1 MQLPQS
7 LNQALAD
14 SIRSNWTKNSMSD
27 YGEFTFQ
34 YKDVARIIEK
44 LHIMFEA
51 AGIKKGDKIA
61 LCGRNQSRW
70 GVAFFA
76 TLTYGAVA
84 VPILHEF
91 HPEQVIQILDHSES
105 KLLFVGQQVWKKINT
120 EKMPE
125 GLVGVL
131 SNEDYNVLFTRNP
144 VLSVLTLNRLD
155 VDLNNIYP
163 DPL

>member
-7 LNQALAD
+7 FNQVLAD
-14 SIRSNWTKNSMSD
+14 SIRNNWTKNSMSD
-27 YGEFTFQ
+27 YSEFTFQ

-51 AGIKKGDKIA
+51 AGIRKGDKIA

-84 VPILHEF
+84 VPILH
-91 HPEQVIQILDHSES
+91 
-105 KLLFVGQQVWKKINT
+105 
-120 EKMPE
+120 
-125 GLVGVL
+125 
-131 SNEDYNVLFTRNP
+131 
-144 VLSVLTLNRLD
+144 
-155 VDLNNIYP
+155 
-163 DPL
+163 